1 MPVCGERE
9 MLATRARREHK
20 RKEPRMDINKTTEL
34 VLYRSK
40 DGTIQ
45 LDAQLERKTIWLSQ
59 KQMGLLFD
67 KDTDTIGLHIRNVF
81 REEELVESATTED
94 SSVVQQEGKR
104 KVRRKVRFYNLDV
117 IISVGYR
124 VKSQR
129 GTEFRI
135 WATHVLNQHIVQG
148 YTLNEKRLKEL
159 KQTLKLASD
168 ISKRKTLSGDEA
180 SILLQTV
187 SEYAGALD
195 LLDDYDHQRVAI
207 GKVSRRKAKPVS
219 YEEAI
224 HLVDIMRRKFG
235 DSAVFG
241 KEKDESLHGSLNA
254 IMQSFGGQDVYPSV
268 EEKAAHLLYF
278 LVKNHSFVDGNKRIA
293 AAVFLR
299 FSDKN
304 KLLYDKE
311 GNKRI
316 ANNALVAMTLMIAES
331 RPQEKQVIT
340 AMLTN
345 LIGGKR

>member
-1 MPVCGERE
+1 V
-9 MLATRARREHK
+9 ARK
-20 RKEPRMDINKTTEL
+20 KSEL
-34 VLYRSK
+34 VLYKSK

-45 LDAQLERKTIWLSQ
+45 MDIQLEQETLWLSLNQ
-59 KQMGLLFD
+59 LAKLFGRD
-67 KDTDTIGLHIRNVF
+67 KSVISRHLRNIYKEGELQRTATVAKNATVQNEAG
-81 REEELVESATTED
+81 RE
-94 SSVVQQEGKR
+94 VVRNIEY
-104 KVRRKVRFYNLDV
+104 YNLDAIV
-117 IISVGYR
+117 SVGYR
-124 VKSQR
+124 VNSKR

-135 WATHVLNQHIVQG
+135 WATNVLKQHIVQG
-148 YTLNEKRLKEL
+148 YTVNEKRLRQL

-168 ISKRKTLSGDEA
+168 ISKRKPLSGDEA

-207 GKVSRRKAKPVS
+207 GKVSSRKAKPVS
-219 YEEAI
+219 YEECI
-224 HLVDIMRRKFG
+224 KLVDAMRKKFG

-241 KEKDESLHGSLNA
+241 KEKDQSLHSSLNA
-254 IMQSFGGQDVYPSV
+254 VMQSFDGKDVYPSV

-299 FSDKN
+299 FADKN

-316 ANNALVAMTLMIAES
+316 ADNALVAMTLMIAES
-331 RPQEKQVIT
+331 RPKEKEVIT

-345 LIGGKR
+345 LIGGGK

>member
-1 MPVCGERE
+1 
-9 MLATRARREHK
+9 
-20 RKEPRMDINKTTEL
+20 MDTNKTTEL
-34 VLYRSK
+34 VLYKSK

-45 LDAQLERKTIWLSQ
+45 LDAQLERETIWLSLNQ
-59 KQMGLLFD
+59 LADLFGRD
-67 KDTDTIGLHIRNVF
+67 KSVISRHLRNVYKEGELDRKATVAKNATVQNEAG
-81 REEELVESATTED
+81 RE
-94 SSVVQQEGKR
+94 VVRNIEY
-104 KVRRKVRFYNLDV
+104 FNLDA

-124 VKSQR
+124 VNSKR

-135 WATHVLNQHIVQG
+135 WATNILQQHIVQG
-148 YTLNEKRLKEL
+148 YTLNKKRLKEL

-180 SILLQTV
+180 SVLLQTV

-207 GKVSRRKAKPVS
+207 GKMSRRKAKPVS

-224 HLVDIMRRKFG
+224 HMVDVMRQKFG

-241 KEKDESLHGSLNA
+241 REKDESLHSSLSA
-254 IMQSFGGQDVYPSV
+254 VMQSFGGQDVYPSV

-299 FSDKN
+299 FADKN

-331 RPQEKQVIT
+331 RPKEKQVIT

-345 LIGGKR
+345 LIGGKG